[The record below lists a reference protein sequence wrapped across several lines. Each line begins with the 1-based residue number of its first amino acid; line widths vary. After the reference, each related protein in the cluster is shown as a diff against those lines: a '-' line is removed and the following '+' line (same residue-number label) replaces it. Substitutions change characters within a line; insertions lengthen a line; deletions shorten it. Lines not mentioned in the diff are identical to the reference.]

1 MNREIAMLEQILL
14 KVAKEAIIRASIG
27 PAFDVNNAL
36 KKAYE
41 AEEGEAARIQ
51 LSAILKNIELST
63 SEKIAVCQDTGFPTF
78 YIKLGD
84 GFPLRSRIYD
94 VLTQA
99 VREVTKELP
108 LRPNTVHP
116 FSERNPGDNT
126 GIGAPWF
133 DVELFDGDYL
143 EFYYVPKG
151 GGTELPSK
159 AFTLPPGV
167 AMRELPRLVLE
178 AVVDAGP
185 MPCPPVIVGVG
196 IGPSVD
202 IAAKLAKKAATI
214 RPVGSRHPEPEIAK
228 MEEELL
234 RAINKLGMGVHGVG
248 GKVTALD
255 VHIEYAY
262 RHPAT
267 FSIGIV
273 FSCWAT
279 RRAGARVYPDGR
291 YELI

>member
-1 MNREIAMLEQILL
+1 MLEEVIL
-14 KVAKEAIIRASIG
+14 KVAKEAITRASVG
-27 PAFDVNNAL
+27 PAPDVSSAL
-36 KKAYE
+36 KRALG
-41 AEEGEAARIQ
+41 EERSDAAKVQ
-51 LSAILKNIELST
+51 LEAILKNIELA
-63 SEKIAVCQDTGFPTF
+63 EKEKAAVCQDTGFPNF

-84 GFPLRSRIYD
+84 RFPIRSRLYD
-94 VLTQA
+94 IFTQA

-116 FSERNPGDNT
+116 FTEKNPGDNT
-126 GIGAPWF
+126 GVYAPWF
-133 DVELFDGDYL
+133 EVELFDGDYL

-151 GGTELPSK
+151 GGTELPSR
-159 AFTLPPGV
+159 ALTLPPGV
-167 AMRELPRLVLE
+167 AMKELPRLVLE
-178 AVVDAGP
+178 AVVEAGP

-202 IAAKLAKKAATI
+202 IAAKLAKKAAVL

-228 MEEELL
+228 METELL
-234 RAINKLGMGVHGVG
+234 KAINKLGIGTHGVG
-248 GKVTALD
+248 GNVTALD

-291 YELI
+291 YEFL

>member
-1 MNREIAMLEQILL
+1 MLENVLL
-14 KVAKEAIIRASIG
+14 EVAKEVIIKASIA
-27 PAFDVNNAL
+27 PAFDVTTSL
-36 KKAYE
+36 KKAHE
-41 AEEGEAARIQ
+41 AEEVETAKIQ
-51 LSAILKNIELST
+51 LGAILENIRLST
-63 SEKIAVCQDTGFPTF
+63 AGKVAVCQDTGFPTF

-84 GFPLRSRIYD
+84 RFPIRSSIYSI
-94 VLTQA
+94 LTEA
-99 VREVTKELP
+99 VREVSRALP

-116 FSERNPGDNT
+116 LSEKNPGDNT
-126 GIGAPWF
+126 GLGAPWF

-159 AFTLPPGV
+159 ALTLPPGV
-167 AMRELPRLVLE
+167 AMKELPRLVLE
-178 AVVDAGP
+178 SVIDAGP
-185 MPCPPVIVGVG
+185 MPCPPVIVGIG

-202 IAAKLAKKAATI
+202 IAARLAKKAATL
-214 RPVGSRHPEPEIAK
+214 RPVGSRHPEPEIAAL
-228 MEEELL
+228 EEELL
-234 RAINKLGMGVHGVG
+234 KAINKLGIGVHGVG

-262 RHPAT
+262 RHPAA
-267 FSIGIV
+267 FSLGIV

-291 YELI
+291 FEFL

>member
-1 MNREIAMLEQILL
+1 MLEDVVL
-14 KVAKEAIIRASIG
+14 KVAKEVVVRASVG
-27 PAFDVNNAL
+27 PALDVTNSL
-36 KKAYE
+36 KKALRE
-41 AEEGEAARIQ
+41 EEGEAARVQ
-51 LSAILKNIELST
+51 LDAILKNIELST
-63 SEKIAVCQDTGFPTF
+63 AEKSAVCQDTGFPNF
-78 YIKLGD
+78 FIKLGD
-84 GFPLRSRIYD
+84 KFPIRSAVFQI
-94 VLTQA
+94 LTTA

-116 FSERNPGDNT
+116 FSEKNPGDNT
-126 GIGAPWF
+126 GVYAPWF

-143 EFYYVPKG
+143 EFHYVPKG

-178 AVVDAGP
+178 AVIDAGP
-185 MPCPPVIVGVG
+185 MPCPPVIVGIGV
-196 IGPSVD
+196 GPSVD
-202 IAAKLAKKAATI
+202 IAAKLAKKAAVL
-214 RPVGSRHPEPEIAK
+214 RPVGSRHPEPEVAK

-234 RAINKLGMGVHGVG
+234 RAVNKLGIGPHGVG

-279 RRAGARVYPDGR
+279 RRAGARIYADGR
-291 YELI
+291 YEFV

>member
-1 MNREIAMLEQILL
+1 MLEEIIL
-14 KVAKEAIIRASIG
+14 KVAKEVITRASVG
-27 PAFDVNNAL
+27 PAFDISTSL
-36 KKAYE
+36 RKAYE
-41 AEEGEAARIQ
+41 EEDSETAKVQ
-51 LSAILKNIELST
+51 LGAILENIKLST
-63 SEKIAVCQDTGFPTF
+63 SEKIAVCQDTGFPNF

-84 GFPLRSRIYD
+84 RFPVRSKLYEIF
-94 VLTQA
+94 TKA

-116 FSERNPGDNT
+116 LKEINPDDNT

-159 AFTLPPGV
+159 AITLPPGV
-167 AMRELPRLVLE
+167 AMKELPRLVLD
-178 AVVDAGP
+178 AVIDAGP
-185 MPCPPVIVGVG
+185 MPCPPVVVGVG

-202 IAAKLAKKAATI
+202 IAAKLAKKAAAL
-214 RPVGSRHPEPEIAK
+214 RPVGSRHPEPEIASL
-228 MEEELL
+228 EEELL
-234 RAINKLGMGVHGVG
+234 KAINKLGIGAHGVG
-248 GKVTALD
+248 GRVTALD
-255 VHIEYAY
+255 VHIEYVY
-262 RHPAT
+262 RHPAA
-267 FSIGIV
+267 FSLGIV

-291 YELI
+291 FEFL

>member
-1 MNREIAMLEQILL
+1 MLEAVLL
-14 KVAKEAIIRASIG
+14 KAAKEVVARASVG
-27 PAFDVNNAL
+27 PALDINKAL

-41 AEEGEAARIQ
+41 IEEGEAAKLQ
-51 LSAILKNIELST
+51 LGAILKNIELSI
-63 SEKIAVCQDTGFPTF
+63 SENAAVCQDTGFPNF

-84 GFPLRSRIYD
+84 RFPIRSKIYD
-94 VLTQA
+94 ILTQA
-99 VREVTKELP
+99 VREVTKGLP

-116 FSERNPGDNT
+116 FTEKNPGDNT
-126 GIGAPWF
+126 GVGAPWF
-133 DVELFDGDYL
+133 EVELFDGDYV

-167 AMRELPRLVLE
+167 AMKELPRLVLE
-178 AVVDAGP
+178 AVIDAGP

-196 IGPSVD
+196 VGPSVD
-202 IAAKLAKKAATI
+202 IAAKLAKKAAVL

-234 RAINKLGMGVHGVG
+234 KAINKLGIGVHGVG

-291 YELI
+291 YELL

>member
-1 MNREIAMLEQILL
+1 MLEEVIL
-14 KVAKEAIIRASIG
+14 KVAKEAVTRASVG
-27 PAFDVNNAL
+27 PALDVSSAL
-36 KKAYE
+36 KRALG
-41 AEEGEAARIQ
+41 EERSEAAKVQ
-51 LSAILKNIELST
+51 LEAILKNIELA
-63 SEKIAVCQDTGFPTF
+63 EKEKAAVCQDTGFPNF

-84 GFPLRSRIYD
+84 RFPVRSRLYD
-94 VLTQA
+94 IFTQA

-108 LRPNTVHP
+108 LRPNTAHP
-116 FSERNPGDNT
+116 FTEKNPGDNT
-126 GIGAPWF
+126 GVYAPWF
-133 DVELFDGDYL
+133 EVELFDGDYL

-151 GGTELPSK
+151 GGTELLSR
-159 AFTLPPGV
+159 ALTLPPGI

-178 AVVDAGP
+178 AVVEAGP

-202 IAAKLAKKAATI
+202 IAAKLAKKAAVL

-228 MEEELL
+228 METELL
-234 RAINKLGMGVHGVG
+234 KAINKLGIGTHGVG
-248 GKVTALD
+248 GNVTALD

-291 YELI
+291 YEFL

>member
-1 MNREIAMLEQILL
+1 MLEEVIR
-14 KVAKEAIIRASIG
+14 KAAKEVITRASIG
-27 PAFDVNNAL
+27 PAFDVATSLKGAL
-36 KKAYE
+36 E
-41 AEEGEAARIQ
+41 VEENEPAKLQ
-51 LSAILKNIELST
+51 LGAILKNIELST
-63 SEKIAVCQDTGFPTF
+63 AEKAAVCQDTGFPNF

-84 GFPLRSRIYD
+84 RFPIRSKIFD
-94 VLTQA
+94 ILTQA

-116 FSERNPGDNT
+116 FSEKNPGDNT
-126 GIGAPWF
+126 GVGAPWF
-133 DVELFDGDYL
+133 EVELFDGDYL

-167 AMRELPRLVLE
+167 AMKELPRLVLE
-178 AVVDAGP
+178 AVIDAGP

-202 IAAKLAKKAATI
+202 IAAKLAKKAAVL

-228 MEEELL
+228 MEQELL
-234 RAINKLGMGVHGVG
+234 KAINKLGIGVHGVG

-291 YELI
+291 YEFV

>member
-1 MNREIAMLEQILL
+1 MLEQVIL
-14 KVAKEAIIRASIG
+14 KAAKEVIIRAAVG
-27 PAFDVNNAL
+27 PAFDVTTSL
-36 KKAYE
+36 KKALE
-41 AEEGEAARIQ
+41 TEDNEPAKVQ
-51 LSAILKNIELST
+51 LGAILKNIELST
-63 SEKIAVCQDTGFPTF
+63 SEKAAVCQDTGFPNF

-84 GFPLRSRIYD
+84 RFPLRSKIYD
-94 VLTQA
+94 ILTQA
-99 VREVTKELP
+99 IREVTMELP

-116 FSERNPGDNT
+116 FTEKNLGDNT
-126 GIGAPWF
+126 GVGAPWF
-133 DVELFDGDYL
+133 EVELFDGDYL
-143 EFYYVPKG
+143 EFHYVPKG

-167 AMRELPRLVLE
+167 AMKELPRLVLE
-178 AVVDAGP
+178 AVIDAGP

-202 IAAKLAKKAATI
+202 IAAKLAKKAAAL

-234 RAINKLGMGVHGVG
+234 KAINKLGVGVHGIG

-255 VHIEYAY
+255 VHIEYVY

-279 RRAGARVYPDGR
+279 RRSGARVYPDGR
-291 YELI
+291 YEII

>member
-1 MNREIAMLEQILL
+1 MLEEVIR
-14 KVAKEAIIRASIG
+14 KAAKEVITRASIG
-27 PAFDVNNAL
+27 PAFDVTTSLKGAL
-36 KKAYE
+36 E
-41 AEEGEAARIQ
+41 VEENEPAKLQ
-51 LSAILKNIELST
+51 LGAILKNIELST
-63 SEKIAVCQDTGFPTF
+63 AEKAAVCQDTGFPNF

-84 GFPLRSRIYD
+84 RFPIRSKIFD
-94 VLTQA
+94 ILTQA

-116 FSERNPGDNT
+116 FSEKNPGDNT
-126 GIGAPWF
+126 GVGAPWF
-133 DVELFDGDYL
+133 EVELFDGDYL

-167 AMRELPRLVLE
+167 AMKELPRLVLE
-178 AVVDAGP
+178 AVIDAGP

-202 IAAKLAKKAATI
+202 IAAKLAKKAAVL

-228 MEEELL
+228 MEQELL
-234 RAINKLGMGVHGVG
+234 KAINKLGIGVHGVG

-291 YELI
+291 YEFV

>member
-1 MNREIAMLEQILL
+1 MLEEVIL
-14 KVAKEAIIRASIG
+14 KAAKEAIVRASIG
-27 PAFDVNNAL
+27 PAFDVVSAL
-36 KKAYE
+36 RTAHGV
-41 AEEGEAARIQ
+41 EEKDAARVQ
-51 LSAILKNIELST
+51 LGAILKNIEMST
-63 SEKIAVCQDTGFPTF
+63 TEKIAVCQDTGFPNF
-78 YIKLGD
+78 FIKLGD
-84 GFPLRSRIYD
+84 RFPVRSGIYD
-94 VLTQA
+94 ILTRA
-99 VREVTKELP
+99 VREVTRELP
-108 LRPNTVHP
+108 LRPNTTHP
-116 FSERNPGDNT
+116 FDERKNPGDNT
-126 GIGAPWF
+126 GMYAPWF

-143 EFYYVPKG
+143 EFWYVPKG

-167 AMRELPRLVLE
+167 ALKELPRLVLE

-196 IGPSVD
+196 VGPSVD
-202 IAAKLAKKAATI
+202 IAAKLAKKAATL

-234 RAINKLGMGVHGVG
+234 KAINKLGLGPHGVG
-248 GKVTALD
+248 GRVTALD

-291 YELI
+291 YELL

>member
-1 MNREIAMLEQILL
+1 MLEQVIL
-14 KVAKEAIIRASIG
+14 KVAKEVVTRASVG
-27 PAFDVNNAL
+27 PAFDVSTAL
-36 KKAYE
+36 KRALG
-41 AEEGEAARIQ
+41 EERSDTAKTQ
-51 LSAILKNIELST
+51 LEAILKNIELAER
-63 SEKIAVCQDTGFPTF
+63 EKAAVCQDTGFPNF

-84 GFPLRSRIYD
+84 RFPIRSRLYD
-94 VLTQA
+94 ILTQA

-108 LRPNTVHP
+108 LRPNTAHP
-116 FSERNPGDNT
+116 FTEKNPGDNT
-126 GIGAPWF
+126 GVYAPWF
-133 DVELFDGDYL
+133 EVELFDGDYL
-143 EFYYVPKG
+143 EFHYVPKG

-159 AFTLPPGV
+159 ALTLPPGI

-178 AVVDAGP
+178 AVVEAGP

-202 IAAKLAKKAATI
+202 IAAKLAKKAAVL

-228 MEEELL
+228 METELL
-234 RAINKLGMGVHGVG
+234 KAINKLGIGTHGVG
-248 GKVTALD
+248 GNVTALD

-279 RRAGARVYPDGR
+279 RRAGARVYPDGK
-291 YELI
+291 YEFL